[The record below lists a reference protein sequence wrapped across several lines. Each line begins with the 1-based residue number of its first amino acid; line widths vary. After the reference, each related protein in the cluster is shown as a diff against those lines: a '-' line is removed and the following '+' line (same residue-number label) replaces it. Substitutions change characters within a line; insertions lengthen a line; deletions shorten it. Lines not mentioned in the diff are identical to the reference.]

1 MPIYEFRNTET
12 DEVFDVSLRMSEYDQ
27 YIKENPNLVRHYS
40 KAPGLTSGSKSALTT
55 AGKDWEGHLNR
66 IKKGAGRDNT
76 IKT

>member
-12 DEVFDVSLRMSEYDQ
+12 DEVFDVSLRISEYDQ

-40 KAPGLTSGSKSALTT
+40 KAPGLTSGNKSPMTM

-66 IKKGAGRDNT
+66 IKKGSGRNTT